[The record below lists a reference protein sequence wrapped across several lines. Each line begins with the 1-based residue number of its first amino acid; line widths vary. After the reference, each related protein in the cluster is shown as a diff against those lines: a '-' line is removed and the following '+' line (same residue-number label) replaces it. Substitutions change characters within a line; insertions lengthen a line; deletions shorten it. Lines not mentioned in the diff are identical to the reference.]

1 MTSGLMHSDRD
12 AIRKLLASKV
22 WAMIGLTDAPGRT
35 VYQMATLLS
44 GHGVRVVPINPRA
57 DAVLGEPGFKN
68 VTDIPFQVDVVAI
81 YRRSEFVAPHFD
93 EAIQIGASGVWT
105 PLDVQDD
112 VAAER
117 AIKAGLTVVMD
128 RCPAIEWPA
137 NGPR

>member
-1 MTSGLMHSDRD
+1 MTSALMHSDRE

-35 VYQMATLLS
+35 VHQMAQLLS
-44 GHGVRVVPINPRA
+44 GHGVRVVPVNPRA
-57 DAVLGEPGFKN
+57 GTVLGEPGFKS
-68 VTDIPFQVDVVAI
+68 VTEIPFPVDVVAV

-93 EAIQIGASGVWT
+93 EAIQIGASGTWT
-105 PLDVQDD
+105 PLDVSDED
-112 VAAER
+112 AAAR
-117 AIKAGLTVVMD
+117 ALEAGLTVVMD